1 MCLIKNSAIAH
12 RAFLLYNILMNSKT
26 PSLKNIFSNFFFEY
40 WEQIKFNFDEKRRKN
55 IWKNVCAFLR
65 CGNPKFGYA
74 EYICPDCFEKLV
86 VPFTCKSKFC
96 PSCGIVYAEKWAH
109 SLHEQLFNVQ
119 HLHITFSLPVGFIR
133 DFFFFQQFKLRELA
147 DAAYSAI
154 KYTFKK
160 IGIHQVGVIINIHTF
175 ARDTSWNPHIH
186 AIVTHGGLDINNN
199 WKTPK
204 SFPWTV
210 FRKSWQKC
218 SLDILSIHAKETK
231 NINLKNKISLAYK
244 KYQNGFYVNS
254 ENFVNNIENIAK
266 YLGRYLARPAIA
278 DYRIVSFNHDFVKF
292 WFQTPDSN
300 KKNFLILETKK
311 FIGRLVSHIA
321 PKNFKMIRRYGL
333 YSRRAKKRKIKTFS
347 FFRKMLTW
355 TERIYRDF
363 KRNPLS
369 CNKCGTSMELMYLYH
384 YKYGFFLPKIKIY
397 ISPP

>member
-1 MCLIKNSAIAH
+1 MES
-12 RAFLLYNILMNSKT
+12 T
-26 PSLKNIFSNFFFEY
+26 
-40 WEQIKFNFDEKRRKN
+40 
-55 IWKNVCAFLR
+55 
-65 CGNPKFGYA
+65 
-74 EYICPDCFEKLV
+74 
-86 VPFTCKSKFC
+86 
-96 PSCGIVYAEKWAH
+96 
-109 SLHEQLFNVQ
+109 
-119 HLHITFSLPVGFIR
+119 
-133 DFFFFQQFKLRELA
+133 
-147 DAAYSAI
+147 
-154 KYTFKK
+154 
-160 IGIHQVGVIINIHTF
+160 
-175 ARDTSWNPHIH
+175 IH

-292 WFQTPDSN
+292 WFQTPDSD